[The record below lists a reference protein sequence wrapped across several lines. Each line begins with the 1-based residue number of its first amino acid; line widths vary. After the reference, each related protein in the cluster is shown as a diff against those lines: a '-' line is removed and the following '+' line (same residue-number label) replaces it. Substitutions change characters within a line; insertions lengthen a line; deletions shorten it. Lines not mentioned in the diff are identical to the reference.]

1 MIFMTPSSGNADE
14 AAEISG
20 TRPATVLPQQTV
32 EYAQSLLHRVYLTI
46 VDFFSLNA
54 VYMTASFPGEL
65 EFIFSL
71 EEH

>member
-46 VDFFSLNA
+46 VDFFR
-54 VYMTASFPGEL
+54 
-65 EFIFSL
+65 
-71 EEH
+71 